1 VLSPIGSSARVSC
14 DCSLSFPSG
23 PDPDGCIAMAWWYE
37 VRDAD
42 NRLMEL
48 KRGFATEREAVEA
61 GQRAKKMIQSIVS
74 QIEAER
80 LAVVTGP
87 DAPE

>member
-1 VLSPIGSSARVSC
+1 
-14 DCSLSFPSG
+14 
-23 PDPDGCIAMAWWYE
+23 MAWWYE
-37 VRDAD
+37 IRDAD

-48 KRGFATEREAVEA
+48 RRGFTTEDEALEA

-80 LAVVTGP
+80 LAVKTGT

>member
-1 VLSPIGSSARVSC
+1 
-14 DCSLSFPSG
+14 
-23 PDPDGCIAMAWWYE
+23 MAWWYE
-37 VRDAD
+37 IRDTD

-48 KRGFATEREAVEA
+48 RRGFATEHEAVEA
-61 GQRAKKMIQSIVS
+61 GERSKKMIQSIVS
-74 QIEAER
+74 QIEAES

>member
-1 VLSPIGSSARVSC
+1 
-14 DCSLSFPSG
+14 
-23 PDPDGCIAMAWWYE
+23 MAWWYE

-48 KRGFATEREAVEA
+48 SRGFATQHEAVEA
-61 GQRAKKMIQSIVS
+61 GQRAKKMIQSTVS
-74 QIEAER
+74 QIEAES